1 MKFHKPKFWDK
12 NGHISLFSILL
23 LPLSLIAIVKN
34 YHEKNK
40 IKKNFY
46 DLKTIC
52 VGNIYIGGTGK
63 TPLVNNLANY
73 FKKRFRTY
81 IIKKNY
87 SSHLDEKKLL
97 ESKHK
102 VIFEKTRELSIKE
115 AENKKA
121 EMLIFDD
128 GLQEKKINFDLSIA
142 CFNSTHT
149 IGNGFLIPAG
159 PLRESLF
166 EIRNYDAVFLNGE
179 KRNIK
184 FQNKIKKIN
193 KNIKIFYANYKPTNL
208 KSFNLKKN
216 YLIFCGLG
224 NPEEFEKTLINYK
237 FKIKEKRFFPDHY
250 NFSNKDINK
259 IKSLAKEKKLEIVTS
274 EKDYLRLDNSKKK
287 NIKFIKVDLKISN
300 QKKFESFLNKNL

>member
-1 MKFHKPKFWDK
+1 MKIKRPIYLDTI
-12 NGHISLFSILL
+12 NLISIILL
-23 LPLSLIAIVKN
+23 PFTLFTFLFNNLKKLLPKSRFK
-34 YHEKNK
+34 
-40 IKKNFY
+40 
-46 DLKTIC
+46 LKTIC
-52 VGNIYIGGTGK
+52 VGNIYLGGTGK
-63 TPLVNNLANY
+63 TPLVIKINSIL
-73 FKKRFRTY
+73 KKKYKTA

-87 SSHLDEKKLL
+87 LDQKDEKEILKKNGNLL
-97 ESKHK
+97 CFKNRD
-102 VIFEKTRELSIKE
+102 IAIKS
-115 AENKKA
+115 AENKNFDIA
-121 EMLIFDD
+121 ICDD
-128 GLQEKKINFDLSIA
+128 GLQEKKINYDLSIA

-179 KRNIK
+179 KKNIK

-208 KSFNLKKN
+208 KFFNLKKN

-224 NPEEFEKTLINYK
+224 NPEEFEKTLIKYK
-237 FKIKEKRFFPDHY
+237 FKIKEKKFFPDHY
-250 NFSNKDINK
+250 NFSNKDINE
-259 IKSLAKEKKLEIVTS
+259 IKSLAKEKRLEIVTS

>member
-1 MKFHKPKFWDK
+1 MKIKRPIYLDTV
-12 NGHISLFSILL
+12 NLISIIL
-23 LPLSLIAIVKN
+23 LPLTFFTFLFNYLKKLSPKVKF
-34 YHEKNK
+34 KV
-40 IKKNFY
+40 
-46 DLKTIC
+46 KTIC
-52 VGNIYIGGTGK
+52 VGNIYLGGTGK
-63 TPLVNNLANY
+63 TPLVIKINSIL
-73 FKKRFRTY
+73 KKKYKPT

-87 SSHLDEKKLL
+87 VDQKDEQKILKKNGNLL
-97 ESKHK
+97 CFKNRD
-102 VIFEKTRELSIKE
+102 IAIKT
-115 AENKKA
+115 AENKNFDIA
-121 EMLIFDD
+121 ICDD
-128 GLQEKKINFDLSIA
+128 GLQEKKINYDLSIA
-142 CFNSTHT
+142 CFNSTHA

-179 KRNIK
+179 EKNIK

-208 KSFNLKKN
+208 KLFNLKKN

-224 NPEEFEKTLINYK
+224 NPEEFEKTLIKYK
-237 FKIKEKRFFPDHY
+237 FKIKEKKFFPDHY
-250 NFSNKDINK
+250 NFSNKDINE
-259 IKSLAKEKKLEIVTS
+259 IKSLAKEKRLEIVTS